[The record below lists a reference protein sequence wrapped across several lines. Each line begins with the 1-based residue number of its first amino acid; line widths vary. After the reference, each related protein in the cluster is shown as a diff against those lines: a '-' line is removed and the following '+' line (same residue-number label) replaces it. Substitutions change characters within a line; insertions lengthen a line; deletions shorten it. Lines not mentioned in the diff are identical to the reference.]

1 MKQLRKVMAVIFAVV
16 LALTMTVTASAAE
29 TGNITIQHGGND
41 LNGVTFSAYKLF
53 DITANTSNPE
63 QKIYNIDTDFTDFFT
78 NAGKTT
84 VTVKEAYDYVKETNV
99 DTLRTALAAYIEK
112 NSTKADKTA
121 EGKGIADITLE
132 NLKYGYYIIIPS
144 SDNYA
149 ANLIMLDAASKN
161 AAVKVAEPTVDKKA
175 DGQDNTSAQI
185 GDKVD
190 FTVNTVVPD
199 MSGKDAYYF
208 KLEDKMSAGLTFDN
222 TTAVT
227 VTIDGTPLTKD
238 TDFTVATETVDTDKT
253 KLTVEIKNFINYKD
267 DSGKAIVITY
277 SATLNDK
284 AIVTDVETNSA
295 KVVYGTD
302 PDFSGDGTNESTPD
316 VSKVVD
322 HTLVI
327 TDKDGSNNP
336 LGGGVFEVKDS
347 GGNKLK
353 LTYDEENDC
362 YVIDEEGGSETITL
376 PNEGTVTIKGLDKD
390 TYTVTQITPPVG
402 YDIANPDSIKV
413 TFDSDEVEQIK
424 NADFINNL
432 GTGLPET
439 GGMGTVIFTVVG
451 LALIAAVAGSFVI
464 SRKKKNS

>member
-29 TGNITIQHGGND
+29 IGSITIQHGGND

-53 DITANTSNPE
+53 GITANESNDA
-63 QKIYNIDTDFTDFFT
+63 QKIYNIDTDFTKFFT
-78 NAGKTT
+78 AAGKTT
-84 VTVKEAYDYVKETNV
+84 VKDAYDYVKTTNV
-99 DTLRTALAAYIEK
+99 DTLRTALAEFVNT
-112 NSTKADKTA
+112 NSIAADKTA
-121 EGKGIADITLE
+121 VGTGIADITLAD
-132 NLKYGYYIIIPS
+132 LAYGYYIIIPS

-238 TDFTVATETVDTDKT
+238 TDFTVATEIVETDKT

-277 SATLNDK
+277 SAKLNNN
-284 AIVTDVETNSA
+284 AIKTDVETNSA

-347 GGNKLK
+347 EGNKLK

-362 YVIDEEGGSETITL
+362 YVIDEVGGSETITL

-390 TYTVTQITPPVG
+390 TYKVTQITPPVG
-402 YDIANPDSIKV
+402 YDIANPASINV

>member
-29 TGNITIQHGGND
+29 RGSITIQHGGND

-53 DITANTSNPE
+53 DITANTSNDA
-63 QKIYNIDTDFTDFFT
+63 QKIYSIDTDFTGFFT
-78 NAGKTT
+78 TDAGKTT
-84 VTVKEAYDYVKETNV
+84 VKDAYDYVKTTNV
-99 DTLRTALAAYIEK
+99 DTLRTALAAHIEK

-121 EGKGIADITLE
+121 EGTGKADVTLAD
-132 NLKYGYYIIIPS
+132 LAYGYYIIIPS

-199 MSGKDAYYF
+199 MSGKAAYYF
-208 KLEDKMSAGLTFDN
+208 KLEDTMSAGLTFDN
-222 TTAVT
+222 PTAVT
-227 VTIDGTPLTKD
+227 VTIDGTRLKD
-238 TDFTVATETVDTDKT
+238 TDFTVATETVDTGKT

-277 SATLNDK
+277 SAKLNNN
-284 AIVTDVETNSA
+284 AIKTNVETNSA

-327 TDKDGSNNP
+327 TDKDGSKNP

-402 YDIANPDSIKV
+402 YDIAKPAEILV
-413 TFDSDEVEQIK
+413 TFDSDEVEQTK
-424 NADFINNL
+424 YADFINNL

>member
-16 LALTMTVTASAAE
+16 LALSMTVTASAE
-29 TGNITIQHGGND
+29 EKGSITIQHGDND

-53 DITANTSNPE
+53 DITANESNDA
-63 QKIYNIDTDFTDFFT
+63 QKIYSIDTDFTGFFT
-78 NAGKTT
+78 AAGKT
-84 VTVKEAYDYVKETNV
+84 TVKEAYDYVKETNV
-99 DTLRTALAAYIEK
+99 DTLRTALAAYIEE
-112 NSTKADKTA
+112 NSTVANKTA
-121 EGKGIADITLE
+121 EGTGKADVTLAD
-132 NLKYGYYIIIPS
+132 LAYGYYIIIPS
-144 SDNYA
+144 SNNYA

-161 AAVKVAEPTVDKKA
+161 AAVKVAKPTVDKKA

-199 MSGKDAYYF
+199 MSGKDEYYF
-208 KLEDKMSAGLTFDN
+208 KLEDTMSSGLTYDDV
-222 TTAVT
+222 TGVT

-238 TDFTVATETVDTDKT
+238 TDFTVATETVETDKT

-295 KVVYGTD
+295 KAVYGTD
-302 PDFSGDGTNESTPD
+302 PDFSGEGTDESTPD

-327 TDKDGSNNP
+327 TDKDGSGKP

-347 GGNKLK
+347 EGNKLK
-353 LTYDEENDC
+353 LSYDEDNDC

-376 PNEGTVTIKGLDKD
+376 PNDGTVTIKGLDKD

-402 YDIANPDSIKV
+402 YDIAEPAEISVI
-413 TFDSDEVEQIK
+413 FDSDDEEQTK
-424 NADFINNL
+424 NADFTNNA

>member
-29 TGNITIQHGGND
+29 TGSITIQHGGND

-53 DITANTSNPE
+53 DITANESNDA
-63 QKIYNIDTDFTDFFT
+63 QKIYNIDTDFTAFFT
-78 NAGKTT
+78 AAGKTT
-84 VTVKEAYDYVKETNV
+84 VKDAYDYVKTTNV
-99 DTLRTALAAYIEK
+99 DTLRTALAEFVNT
-112 NSTKADKTA
+112 NSIAADKTA
-121 EGKGIADITLE
+121 VGTGIADITLAD
-132 NLKYGYYIIIPS
+132 LAYGYYIIIPS

-238 TDFTVATETVDTDKT
+238 TDFTVATEIVETDKT
-253 KLTVEIKNFINYKD
+253 KLTVEIKNFFINYKD
-267 DSGKAIVITY
+267 DSGKAIIITY
-277 SATLNDK
+277 SAILNDK

-362 YVIDEEGGSETITL
+362 YVIDEVGSSETITL

-402 YDIANPDSIKV
+402 YDIAEPAEISV
-413 TFDSDEVEQIK
+413 TFDSDEVEQTK
-424 NADFINNL
+424 YADFINNL